1 MHAPP
6 TPAQVIVRREA
17 RLTKLGEPPAAKPKT
32 AVARRVKLNDHL
44 ENDATL
50 INHVRMSDLKKN
62 RPSTPDITSDAPKYG
77 TNEETNAYP
86 QRQQW
91 GIKMKFVDS
100 RRKDH
105 RGYRLTRSRLTL
117 HVLFSAGHLRA
128 RYRLCESFVRI
139 NVEAEKQRHTLAAQ
153 SR

>member
-50 INHVRMSDLKKN
+50 INHVRMTDFKKIDL
-62 RPSTPDITSDAPKYG
+62 RPQISHPMPQNMAPTRRPMLIPK
-77 TNEETNAYP
+77 
-86 QRQQW
+86 
-91 GIKMKFVDS
+91 DS
-100 RRKDH
+100 K
-105 RGYRLTRSRLTL
+105 GAL
-117 HVLFSAGHLRA
+117 
-128 RYRLCESFVRI
+128 
-139 NVEAEKQRHTLAAQ
+139 K
-153 SR
+153 